1 MKIWYNFRQGKD
13 GYPIAVPN
21 QKYMN
26 PADWGNIIS
35 RATIGGFFDTA
46 QHAAEG
52 KDYKSD
58 GVVNIADMNDNT
70 TYFLGKRMS
79 GDMKNPGYHNLYSL
93 DGNYGSFSR
102 FKNNDLDIVYTFNKD
117 NGMDSFIRFYNQTHR
132 LSNRDVYHW
141 YKYGGTKQ
149 AIEAFKRL
157 YPSGA
162 TGAQIKEWI
171 KENLAPFTG
180 NKDCLLYTSPSPR
193 D

>member
-13 GYPIAVPN
+13 GYPIATPN

-26 PADWGNIIS
+26 PSDWANIIS

-46 QHAAEG
+46 EHAAKG

-58 GVVNIADMNDNT
+58 GVVNLADMDDNR
-70 TYFLGKRMS
+70 TYFLRKTMS

-117 NGMDSFIRFYNQTHR
+117 NGMDSFIRFTTRPTDCPIAMCTIGINMAEPSRR
-132 LSNRDVYHW
+132 LKLSKDYIPVGRPERRLKN
-141 YKYGGTKQ
+141 GL
-149 AIEAFKRL
+149 KRIWHL
-157 YPSGA
+157 S
-162 TGAQIKEWI
+162 QEIR
-171 KENLAPFTG
+171 N
-180 NKDCLLYTSPSPR
+180 C
-193 D
+193 